1 MTGKP
6 VDLDRLRSVGSLSRG
21 RTRDQVTE
29 QRLPGGGRTKAVTD
43 ELGATV
49 TEHSKAGTGV
59 SHRQDVMVRP
69 GIPPLG
75 LTMMEN

>member
-1 MTGKP
+1 MTGNP
-6 VDLDRLRSVGSLSRG
+6 VDLDRLRSVSALSHG

-49 TEHSKAGTGV
+49 TEHSTAGTGV

>member
-1 MTGKP
+1 M
-6 VDLDRLRSVGSLSRG
+6 DLDRLRSVGSLSRG

-29 QRLPGGGRTKAVTD
+29 QRLPDGGRTKAVTD

-49 TEHSKAGTGV
+49 TEHSTAGTGV

-75 LTMMEN
+75 LTIMEN

>member
-1 MTGKP
+1 MTDKP
-6 VDLDRLRSVGSLSRG
+6 VDLDKLRSVGSLRRG

-29 QRLPGGGRTKAVTD
+29 ERLPDGSRTKAVTD

-49 TEHSKAGTGV
+49 TEHTKAGTGV

-75 LTMMEN
+75 ATMMEN

>member
-6 VDLDRLRSVGSLSRG
+6 VDLDRLRSVGALSHG
-21 RTRDQVTE
+21 RTRDHVTE
-29 QRLPGGGRTKAVTD
+29 QRLPDGTRTKAVTD

-49 TEHSKAGTGV
+49 TEHSTAGTGV

-75 LTMMEN
+75 LSMMEN

>member
-1 MTGKP
+1 MTGN
-6 VDLDRLRSVGSLSRG
+6 VDLDRLRSVGALSHG
-21 RTRDQVTE
+21 RTRDQVVE
-29 QRLPGGGRTKAVTD
+29 QRLPDGTRTKAVTD
-43 ELGATV
+43 QNNATV

-75 LTMMEN
+75 ATMMEN

>member
-1 MTGKP
+1 MT
-6 VDLDRLRSVGSLSRG
+6 VDLDRLRSVGSLSHG
-21 RTRDQVTE
+21 RTRDQVAE
-29 QRLPGGGRTKAVTD
+29 QRLPDGTRTKAVTD
-43 ELGATV
+43 ENNATV

>member
-43 ELGATV
+43 ENNATV

-69 GIPPLG
+69 SFPPLG
-75 LTMMEN
+75 LSVMEK